1 MTEKSALLTS
11 DTKEIEHPQR
21 MAGLEKLQRGA
32 RRRDEGPLW
41 AGYVAQAARDSLLGK
56 PRSLPT
62 AAAQRCHFERPLWRI
77 PVDALLQQRL
87 MSPDPPRT
95 SNL

>member
-1 MTEKSALLTS
+1 MAIPLLHSHVSPKRPFMGPPLERRHSVFCSGSRLGPAVRTS

-41 AGYVAQAARDSLLGK
+41 
-56 PRSLPT
+56 
-62 AAAQRCHFERPLWRI
+62 
-77 PVDALLQQRL
+77 
-87 MSPDPPRT
+87 
-95 SNL
+95 